1 MRKTTNPRWPNCPR
15 DPSKRLHPLLPRT
28 LLIPEQRREEKTVES
43 DRTADWV
50 TNNQNLEESVE
61 EEIGNTAHESSGKIE
76 KKEEITTNDLNES
89 VVEETVDAQESSD
102 EEEENGASSE
112 EELVADPD
120 SDSETD
126 SGTGIMPPQL
136 KFLSPKVFKA
146 TPEDDAFEWL
156 ERYEATGA
164 YNHWGDTELR
174 ANFNMYLDGTARK
187 W

>member
-1 MRKTTNPRWPNCPR
+1 
-15 DPSKRLHPLLPRT
+15 
-28 LLIPEQRREEKTVES
+28 VEP
-43 DRTADWV
+43 DRGADWV
-50 TNNQNLEESVE
+50 KSNQNLEESDA
-61 EEIGNTAHESSGKIE
+61 EEIVKTAQEGSGIIE
-76 KKEEITTNDLNES
+76 KKGEITTNDLEESDAEEIVKTVQEGSGIIEKKEETTNDLDES
-89 VVEETVDAQESSD
+89 VVEETGDAKESSD

-112 EELVADPD
+112 EELIADPD

-164 YNHWGDTELR
+164 YNQWGDTELR
-174 ANFNMYLDGTARK
+174 ANFYMYLDGTARK

>member
-1 MRKTTNPRWPNCPR
+1 
-15 DPSKRLHPLLPRT
+15 
-28 LLIPEQRREEKTVES
+28 VEP
-43 DRTADWV
+43 DRGADWV
-50 TNNQNLEESVE
+50 KSNQNLEESDA
-61 EEIGNTAHESSGKIE
+61 EEIVKTVQEGSGIIE
-76 KKEEITTNDLNES
+76 KKEETTNDLDES
-89 VVEETVDAQESSD
+89 VVEETGDAKESSD

-164 YNHWGDTELR
+164 YNQWGDTELR
-174 ANFNMYLDGTARK
+174 ANFYMYLDGTARK